1 MIILYFQKFKLH
13 YTLNKPRMNLWYK
26 NLSTYPLIR
35 MIFCDNNF
43 RLNPRILNENLTDGQ
58 IVLTDQNRSQYLIVI
73 LQYPLLIA
81 RMPIW

>member
-1 MIILYFQKFKLH
+1 MAYFDPEVSINFVRA
-13 YTLNKPRMNLWYK
+13 KPRMNLWYK

-73 LQYPLLIA
+73 LQYPLHIA